1 MKDLNNKI
9 NSMTQERERLNN
21 LLRSKN
27 DDINQ
32 LEKEKL
38 ELHTKINHYR
48 NYEIKISEGEQTV
61 TKLREDINKLRKEVE
76 NWQGRAKDFENK
88 NREME
93 SLLYQSNS

>member
-1 MKDLNNKI
+1 
-9 NSMTQERERLNN
+9 MTQERERLNN

-61 TKLREDINKLRKEVE
+61 AKLREDINKLRKEVE